1 MSCSIATIPKSR
13 TGERGKL
20 RLSRNIAAIALATG
34 GRDNGEPGLR
44 GDYGP
49 NYLAAFVIE
58 PDGYRIEAYCLK
70 G

>member
-1 MSCSIATIPKSR
+1 VPTRLRSAT
-13 TGERGKL
+13 GVFYE
-20 RLSRNIAAIALATG
+20 AALATG

-44 GDYGP
+44 ENYGP
-49 NYLAAFVIE
+49 YYFAAFVID